1 MAVPDNDLFEFDG
14 DRDMPDTVEDL
25 LTAAAEQEIERFAMH
40 ELGRCHEL
48 EGPCQLCRD
57 ERSASS

>member
-1 MAVPDNDLFEFDG
+1 MRDDDLFEFDG
-14 DRDMPDTVEDL
+14 YREMPNTVEDL
-25 LTAAAEQEIERFAMH
+25 LTTAAEQEIERFSMH

-57 ERSASS
+57 QSSA